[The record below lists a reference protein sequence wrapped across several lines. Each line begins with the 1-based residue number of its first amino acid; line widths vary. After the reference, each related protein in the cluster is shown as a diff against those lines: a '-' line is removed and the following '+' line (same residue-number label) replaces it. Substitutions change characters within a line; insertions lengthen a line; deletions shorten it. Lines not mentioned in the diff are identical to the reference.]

1 MKMLTGL
8 LTLALSCSTI
18 ASTVDMKTFVY
29 DGSVNSVE
37 LLLRAEKTHTE
48 YRVEQRQSTCYR
60 QEIAGYRTICTGGG
74 YGPGPGYPY
83 PGPGPYPRPYP
94 RPYPGPSR
102 HCWSEPVYRS
112 VPYSC
117 IQTVNVPFEVK
128 DFDVDARVI
137 VDVTKVS
144 PEITP
149 GETFNITLNGDALSF
164 NVKGSRKFF
173 VVKKK
178 QDVRA
183 TMNGSVKMIDA
194 LLATE
199 LVEAA
204 PILKAIRMD
213 GISVENDI
221 LNLNLGPVETL
232 SNLGIELKIIKKKTF
247 GSDKVLF
254 DRELTA
260 SEFALATSTNGADAN
275 INVSKLGVELEGG
288 KFSITAKAFAKFSGN
303 LMNSSQFEALSSSK
317 TLIYT
322 NR

>member
-1 MKMLTGL
+1 MKMLTGFFA
-8 LTLALSCSTI
+8 LALSLGTF
-18 ASTVDMKTFVY
+18 ASTVDTKTFVY

-48 YRVEQRQSTCYR
+48 YRTEQRQSTCYR
-60 QEIAGYRTICTGGG
+60 QEVAGYRTVCTGGG

-83 PGPGPYPRPYP
+83 PGPRPYPYP
-94 RPYPGPSR
+94 RPYPGPAR
-102 HCWSEPVYRS
+102 HCWTEPMYRT

-144 PEITP
+144 PEATA
-149 GETFNITLNGDALSF
+149 GETFKVTLNGDTLSF
-164 NVKGSRKFF
+164 DVNGSRKFF

-178 QDVRA
+178 QDVRSN
-183 TMNGSVKMIDA
+183 MNGGVKMIDA
-194 LLATE
+194 LLAAE

-204 PILKAIRMD
+204 PILKAVKMD
-213 GISVENDI
+213 GISVENGV

-232 SNLGIELKIIKKKTF
+232 SNLGIELKIVKKKTF
-247 GSDKVLF
+247 GSDKVLL
-254 DRELTA
+254 DRELVA
-260 SEFALATSTNGADAN
+260 SEIAVVPSTSGADAN
-275 INVSKLGVELEGG
+275 INVSNLGVELEGG

-303 LMNSSQFEALSSSK
+303 LMNSSQFESLSSSK